1 MDAAIEV
8 ADLRKT
14 YRGRRTGEVR
24 AVDGV
29 SFRVERGEFFGILG
43 PNGAGKTTTLEIVE
57 GLRKPDSGTVR
68 LLGRSPWPH
77 SPELTG
83 RLGVQLQA
91 SAFFEFLTARE
102 QIETF
107 AELYGAGQGRAAEML
122 ELVGLAEHANVRCEK
137 LSGGQQQRLSIACA
151 LVGDPEL
158 VFLDEPTAALD
169 PQARRNLWDLMRSIN
184 AEGRTVVLTTH
195 YMEEAE
201 ALCDRVAIMDAGKIR
216 AIDSPAGFVQGLDAP
231 TKVTVAA
238 GQLSDERVQ
247 ELAAGEPWTAG
258 ETAVV
263 FETRDPRKL
272 LTALA
277 SDGALDGLSVRTAN
291 LEDVFLHVTGREW
304 RG

>member
-57 GLRKPDSGTVR
+57 GLRKPDSGDVR

-77 SPELTG
+77 SPELTR

-91 SAFFEFLTARE
+91 SAFFEFLTVAE
-102 QIETF
+102 QIGTF
-107 AELYGAGQGRAAEML
+107 AELYGAAKTRAAEML
-122 ELVGLAEHANVRCEK
+122 DLVGLAEHANMRCEK

-169 PQARRNLWDLMRSIN
+169 PQARRNLWDLMRAIN
-184 AEGRTVVLTTH
+184 DEGRTVVLTTH

-201 ALCDRVAIMDAGKIR
+201 ALCDRVAIMDAGRIK
-216 AIDSPAGFVQGLDAP
+216 AVDSPAGFVRKLDAP
-231 TKVTVAA
+231 TRVTVAA
-238 GQLSDERVQ
+238 GQLDDARIA
-247 ELAAGEPWTAG
+247 ELALDGTAS
-258 ETAVV
+258 TADGTVV
-263 FETRDPRKL
+263 FETRDPGKL

-277 SDGALDGLSVRTAN
+277 SDGALEGLAVRTAN

>member
-57 GLRKPDSGTVR
+57 GLRKPDSGDVR

-77 SPELTG
+77 SPELTR

-91 SAFFEFLTARE
+91 SSFFEFLTVAE
-102 QIETF
+102 QIGTF
-107 AELYGAGQGRAAEML
+107 AELYGASKARAAEML
-122 ELVGLAEHANVRCEK
+122 DLVGLAEHVNMRCEK

-169 PQARRNLWDLMRSIN
+169 PQARRNLWDLMRAIN
-184 AEGRTVVLTTH
+184 DEGRTVVLTTH

-201 ALCDRVAIMDAGKIR
+201 ALCDRVAIMDAGRIK
-216 AIDSPAGFVQGLDAP
+216 AVDSPAEFVRKLDAP
-231 TKVTVAA
+231 TRITVAA
-238 GQLSDERVQ
+238 GQLDDARIA
-247 ELAAGEPWTAG
+247 ELAIDGTVTAADG
-258 ETAVV
+258 AVV

-277 SDGALDGLSVRTAN
+277 SDGALEGLAVRTAN